1 MTLHLR
7 DDFRAALEAGA
18 LRDALAPGPA
28 PTTFE
33 ALFGLRGE
41 VHRQA
46 ANRRTLRI
54 NADGGKSYFA
64 KLHDGVGWGEIAKS
78 LLSAKVP
85 VLGARNEYEA
95 CKALADAGVAAP
107 TAAAFGERGR
117 NPARRKSFVV
127 CDALVGYASL
137 EDVVHCW
144 TARPPPVELKRRLVM
159 AVAGL
164 ARAMHE
170 AGVQHR
176 DFYLAHLHAEAGK
189 LAAGEVELAVI
200 DLHRARRRQPLPQRW
215 RRRDLAALLYS
226 AAQLPLTRMDR
237 RRFVAAYCRGLPRSA
252 AARTAGFWHRV
263 ERRAQRLQQRALASG
278 VAGALPS
285 HDGQTHRTPGCPP
298 TATVASIGR
307 FADLGRAPPLPF
319 RVDVDFG
326 NGGQRVVCSATLRSQ
341 PGRRFVA
348 AAMIDGQRAV
358 LKAFFGPRAQRDFAR
373 EQRGVAALQAA
384 RLPTPKLLAS
394 GKGGGALVLAFE
406 HMEGRTPT
414 AANGEA
420 VLALLAQLHD
430 RGLRQRD
437 LHLGNFLV
445 CDGRLLAIDGGGI
458 RAGRATKKRRRT
470 EDAARLL
477 AQFGIDEAPQAE
489 AAALA
494 CQGAASTAIDPERLA
509 VATARAR
516 RRRVAREMAKSA
528 RDCTPYAVWRENGRT
543 VVLAR
548 GDDDPTL
555 LTVVADPEGTVA
567 NGEVVKRGNTAW
579 VVRVGDLV
587 VKRYRAKGVWH
598 RLRQRRRGRARRAWQ
613 VGHGLRLAGLA
624 TPRPRALIECP
635 RAQRGEAAAYL
646 VLDHEPGPA
655 LDEWPSAPESVANA
669 MRALFDHWR
678 ELRFSHGDTKAS
690 NFICRNGAVSVVDLD
705 AAVFHRFRWRHARR
719 HRRDKARW
727 RRNWEAH

>member
-54 NADGGKSYFA
+54 DADGGKSYFA

-78 LLSAKVP
+78 LLSAKPP

-107 TAAAFGERGR
+107 TAAAFGEQGR

-137 EDVVHCW
+137 EDVVRCW
-144 TARPPPVELKRRLVM
+144 TVRPPTVELKRRLVV

-176 DFYLAHLHAEAGK
+176 DFYLAHLHAEVRK

-200 DLHRARRRQPLPQRW
+200 DLHRARRHQPLPERW

-237 RRFVAAYCRGLPRSA
+237 RRFVAAYCRGQPQSA
-252 AARTAGFWHRV
+252 AARTAGFWRQV

-278 VAGALPS
+278 VAGTLPS

-307 FADLGRAPPLPF
+307 FADLGRAPALPF

-326 NGGQRVVCSATLRSQ
+326 KGGQRVVCSATLRSQ

-373 EQRGVAALQAA
+373 ERRGVAALRAA

-406 HMEGRTPT
+406 YMEGRAPT
-414 AANGEA
+414 AADSEA

-445 CDGRLLAIDGGGI
+445 CDGRLLAIDGGDI
-458 RAGRATKKRRRT
+458 RARRATRRRHT

-477 AQFGIDEAPQAE
+477 AEFSIDEAPQAE

-494 CQGAASTAIDPERLA
+494 GQSAEASTAIDPERLA

-516 RRRVAREMAKSA
+516 RRRVAREMAKSV
-528 RDCTPYAVWRENGRT
+528 RDCTPYVVRREETRT

-555 LTVVADPEGTVA
+555 LAVVADPEGAVA
-567 NGEVVKRGNTAW
+567 SGEVVKRGNTAW

-598 RLRQRRRGRARRAWQ
+598 RPRQRWRGRARRAWQ
-613 VGHGLRLAGLA
+613 VGHGMRLAGLA

-635 RAQRGEAAAYL
+635 QAQRGEAAAYL

-655 LDEWPSAPESVANA
+655 LDEWPSAPEDVAVA
-669 MRALFDHWR
+669 MRALFDQWR

-727 RRNWEAH
+727 HRNWEAN